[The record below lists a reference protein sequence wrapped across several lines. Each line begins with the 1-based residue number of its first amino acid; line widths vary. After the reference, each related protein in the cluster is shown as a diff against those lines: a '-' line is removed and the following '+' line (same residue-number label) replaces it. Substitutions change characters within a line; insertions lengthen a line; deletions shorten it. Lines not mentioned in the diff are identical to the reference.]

1 MRYLIKFTKEKDIKF
16 VSHLELM
23 RAIHRIIRRSG
34 IPVEYS
40 HGFNPHIQMSIAQ
53 PLSVGMH
60 SVGDYLDLNLTEEVN
75 EEELINKLNCS
86 STKDIKFLGA
96 VLIKNKENSKKAP
109 QAMAAIDAANYRIR
123 IKYENTDG
131 LESELK
137 ELLDRKEWIM
147 EKKSKKGIKEVD
159 IKKLVKDFNYKMGKS
174 MITIDALIS
183 CGSRE
188 NLSPKLLSEFIQENT
203 SSVIEDSFVD
213 IYRKEIYA
221 FNNRGKLLPLDSFF
235 KGL

>member
-16 VSHLELM
+16 ISHLELM
-23 RAIHRIIRRSG
+23 RAIHRIIRRSE

-53 PLSVGMH
+53 PLSVGMY
-60 SVGDYLDLNLTEEVN
+60 SVGDYLDLNMVEEVN
-75 EEELINKLNCS
+75 EEELINKLNS
-86 STKDIKFLGA
+86 TSTKDIKFLEA

-109 QAMAAIDAANYRIR
+109 QAMAAIDAANYRIK
-123 IKYENTDG
+123 IKYENTDV
-131 LESELK
+131 LESELQ
-137 ELLDRKEWIM
+137 ELLEKKEWNT
-147 EKKSKKGIKEVD
+147 EKRSKKGVKEVD
-159 IKKLVKDFNYKMGKS
+159 IKGLIRDFNYKIGKS

-188 NLSPKLLSEFIQENT
+188 NLSPKLMSEFIQNNT
-203 SSVIEDSFVD
+203 SNAVEDSFVE

-221 FNNRGKLLPLDSFF
+221 FNNKGKLLPLDSFF